1 MEIQPSTS
9 TSANQSKV
17 KPTDLDIIRHWIYL
31 EDQNRM
37 SNSVNIVTDNLVEFY
52 TKNHPFVELS
62 SRKSIYNSI
71 SRLIKRTEKFHKVS
85 NLKYAQDK
93 NWIEKNLKEGKWEQI
108 RDISQKS
115 SPLSVA
121 ETESLISPLSPSK
134 RPADDLGR
142 GKRIKFQN
150 PKYR

>member
-1 MEIQPSTS
+1 M
-9 TSANQSKV
+9 
-17 KPTDLDIIRHWIYL
+17 
-31 EDQNRM
+31 
-37 SNSVNIVTDNLVEFY
+37 
-52 TKNHPFVELS
+52 
-62 SRKSIYNSI
+62 
-71 SRLIKRTEKFHKVS
+71 
-85 NLKYAQDK
+85 
-93 NWIEKNLKEGKWEQI
+93 KEGKWEQI

-150 PKYR
+150 PKYSDPTSPENVEFFMPTALNFDDLALEDNADENWEPESKIKKPKPQKKEKCTYEETILAGERIGLDDYQIAMMVNAFNL